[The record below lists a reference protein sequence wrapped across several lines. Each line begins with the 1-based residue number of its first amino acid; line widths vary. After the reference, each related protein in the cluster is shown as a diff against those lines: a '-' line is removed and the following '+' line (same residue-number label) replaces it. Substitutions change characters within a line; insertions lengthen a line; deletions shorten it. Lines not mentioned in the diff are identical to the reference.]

1 MPGPLEGIRIVDL
14 TQVVSGPLGTM
25 LLADQGADVIKIE
38 NAHGGDVTRAV
49 STRRAG
55 MTASFLNNNR
65 SKRGIALDLKH
76 PDGLAIV
83 KDLLKDADVFI
94 QNFRP
99 GVVAR
104 LGLDEDAVRAVRPD
118 IVYVSV
124 SGFGDQ
130 GPYADKPVYDPL
142 VQALSGLTTIQ
153 GGSDAARPRLVRTI
167 VPDKLTGF
175 TTAQAVTAALLHRA
189 RTGEGQHVK
198 VSMLDSVIAFLWHSD
213 MGGHTFV
220 GDEIPSETA
229 HSFID
234 LIYETTTDYITVA
247 VNSDKEWLALT
258 DALDKPEWRDDP
270 RFKTAEVRHQNVD
283 ARLELTQEVLRTKS
297 AEHWLETLAAHDVPC
312 APILKRKD
320 VVSHPQVTDNGIV
333 VELDHPVAGT
343 LRQTRPAAQFSG
355 TPLDLSNGAPQYGEH
370 TEEVLQEL
378 GFSSERIAALQESGA
393 IRTAKS
399 TERVEADA

>member
-1 MPGPLEGIRIVDL
+1 MPGPLEGIRIIDL

-38 NAHGGDVTRAV
+38 NTHGGDVTRAV
-49 STRRAG
+49 STRRGG

-65 SKRGIALDLKH
+65 SKRAIALDLKQ
-76 PDGLAIV
+76 PDGLAVV
-83 KDLLKDADVFI
+83 KDLLQDADVFI

-99 GVVAR
+99 GVVDR
-104 LGLDEDAVRAVRPD
+104 LGLGEEAVRAVRPD

-124 SGFGDQ
+124 SGFGDA

-153 GGSDAARPRLVRTI
+153 GGSDQARPRLVRTI
-167 VPDKLTGF
+167 IPDKLTGF

-198 VSMLDSVIAFLWHSD
+198 VSMLDSVISFLWHSD

-220 GDEIPSETA
+220 GDEIPSEAA

-247 VNSDKEWLALT
+247 VNSDKEWVALT
-258 DALDKPEWRDDP
+258 EALEKPEWRDDP
-270 RFKTAEVRHQNVD
+270 RFRTAEFRHHNVD
-283 ARLELTQEVLRTKS
+283 ARLEMTQEVLRTDS
-297 AEHWLETLAAHDVPC
+297 AEHWLTRLAEHDVPC
-312 APILKRKD
+312 APILKRRD
-320 VVSHPQVTDNGIV
+320 VIGYPQVVENSMV
-333 VELDHPVAGT
+333 VELDHPVAGR
-343 LRQTRPAAQFSG
+343 LRQARPAARFSG
-355 TPLDLSNGAPQYGEH
+355 TPLDLSQGAPLHGEH
-370 TEEVLQEL
+370 TADVLREI
-378 GFSSERIAALQESGA
+378 GYDDARIAALKEAGVVQ
-393 IRTAKS
+393 TA
-399 TERVEADA
+399 VEGTGDD

>member
-38 NAHGGDVTRAV
+38 NTRGGDVTRSV

-65 SKRGIALDLKH
+65 SKRAIALDLKH
-76 PDGLAIV
+76 PEGLAIV
-83 KDLLKDADVFI
+83 KDLLKNADVFI

-99 GVVAR
+99 GVVDR
-104 LGLDEDAVRAVRPD
+104 LGLSEAAVREVKPD
-118 IVYVSV
+118 IIYVSV

-130 GPYADKPVYDPL
+130 GPFSEKPVYDPL

-153 GGSDAARPRLVRTI
+153 GGSDSARPRLVRTI
-167 VPDKLTGF
+167 VPDKLTGI
-175 TTAQAVTAALLHRA
+175 TTAQAVTAALLHRY

-234 LIYETTTDYITVA
+234 LIYETTTDFITVA
-247 VNSDKEWLALT
+247 VNTDKEWFALT
-258 DALDKPEWRDDP
+258 EALERPEWRDDE
-270 RFKTAEVRHQNVD
+270 RFNTAEHRHRNVD
-283 ARLELTQEVLRTKS
+283 ARLELTQEVLKGNS
-297 AEHWLETLAAHDVPC
+297 ADYWLERLSGYDVPC
-312 APILKRKD
+312 APVLKRKD
-320 VVSHPQVTDNGIV
+320 MIHHPQVTDNHIV
-333 VELDHPVAGT
+333 QELDHSTAGK
-343 LRQTRPAAQFSG
+343 LRQTRPAAQFLG
-355 TPLDLSNGAPQYGEH
+355 TPLDLSRGAPLHGEH
-370 TEEVLQEL
+370 TVEVLQSI
-378 GFSSERIAALQESGA
+378 GFNDDRISSLLENNVVR
-393 IRTAKS
+393 
-399 TERVEADA
+399 DAGS